1 MQNTR
6 EILRVRQA
14 VRQTVRTVFD
24 RGGFLEV
31 DTPVLSLEVLP
42 EPHIEP
48 LRLRTAEGRDR
59 FLQASPEALMKRLL
73 AAESGPIY
81 QFAHAFRDGERG
93 TRHDIEFLLV
103 EWYAPGTTLDDTA
116 VLLEQLTT
124 ATLGSSGID
133 RLSCREAFA
142 RHAAVDL
149 AEADA
154 DGLAEAAVRARIE
167 LPQGWESDPE
177 PLRFD
182 RLFELLLSEAV
193 APQLGYERPVML
205 EAWPSSQAAFARLD
219 PCDPTVARRFEL
231 FASGVELV
239 NGWEEETSAAELCR
253 RISDANAVRAAD
265 GRSPLPVPENL
276 IAAHGEAMPEGVGAA
291 LGFDRLVMLATGSS
305 TIDDVRCFSSD
316 TA

>member
-1 MQNTR
+1 MQHTR
-6 EILRVRQA
+6 EILRLRQTVRQA
-14 VRQTVRTVFD
+14 VRTVFD

-48 LRLRTAEGRDR
+48 LRLHTVEGRER

-73 AAESGPIY
+73 AADAGPIY

-93 TRHDIEFLLV
+93 SRHDIEFLLL

-116 VLLEQLTT
+116 VLLEQLTA

-142 RHAAVDL
+142 RHATVDL
-149 AEADA
+149 AVADA
-154 DGLAEAAVRARIE
+154 DSLAEAAVRGRIE
-167 LPQGWESDPE
+167 LPQGWEADPE
-177 PLRFD
+177 PVRFD

-193 APQLGYERPVML
+193 APQLGHERPAML
-205 EAWPSSQAAFARLD
+205 EAWPRSQAAFARID
-219 PCDPTVARRFEL
+219 PGDPTVARRFEL
-231 FASGVELV
+231 FVRGVELV
-239 NGWEEETSAAELCR
+239 NGWEEETSAAELR
-253 RISDANAVRAAD
+253 QRISDANAVRAAD
-265 GRSPLPVPENL
+265 GRSPLPVPEKL
-276 IAAHGEAMPEGVGAA
+276 IAAHGDAMPEGVGAA
-291 LGFDRLVMLATGSS
+291 LGFDRLVMLAAGCGS
-305 TIDDVRCFSSD
+305 IDEVRCFSSD